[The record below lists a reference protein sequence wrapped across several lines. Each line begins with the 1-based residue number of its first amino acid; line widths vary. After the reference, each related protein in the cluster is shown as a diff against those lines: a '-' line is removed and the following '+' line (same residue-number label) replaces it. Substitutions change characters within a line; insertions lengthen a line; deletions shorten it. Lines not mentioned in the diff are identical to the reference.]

1 MAETTDI
8 YFLPFLEATS
18 LRSKVLAGLGPS
30 EGASV
35 PGLAPSFW
43 WFADIT
49 QFLPWSSHDIPI
61 VIAAPQTQL
70 NNNNGN
76 DINMC
81 HGLNYI
87 TQQFILFKRISVYFY
102 Y

>member
-1 MAETTDI
+1 MAEYHRQVAETTDI

-35 PGLAPSFW
+35 LGLAPSFW

-49 QFLPWSSHDIPI
+49 QFLP
-61 VIAAPQTQL
+61 
-70 NNNNGN
+70 
-76 DINMC
+76 
-81 HGLNYI
+81 
-87 TQQFILFKRISVYFY
+87 
-102 Y
+102 